1 MLSVNPCLNN
11 EAIEQILKLTSV
23 NIDANNPAYIGQIGK
38 GRLNTAAA
46 VAMALTYGNN
56 IALNPNIINSCV
68 EGQGVITLNPSFAQG
83 PFSVVWPHGMTGISN
98 DSLVSGTYL
107 ITLTDAHGCV
117 QTTTAI
123 INNGSAIVNG
133 LIQNP
138 LCFGSNNGSID
149 VITSTSNCTYSW
161 SNGATNEDLSSLT
174 EGTYTVT
181 ATNTNGCTTVRTFS
195 LFAPQAILGTTSTTA
210 DLGNQEGTIDLT
222 TTGGTPGYT
231 YLWSNGSSTEDLS
244 NFTAGTYQVTITDMN
259 GCVEVIDV
267 TVENQSTSGISDE
280 NALSFKMY
288 PNPTNGN
295 ATINWIGSATE
306 LGVIDQNGKVINVL
320 DVQGMNS
327 IELTNLNKGLY
338 QVKFTT
344 LDGTTTTKKLVVL

>member
-1 MLSVNPCLNN
+1 MQTANP
-11 EAIEQILKLTSV
+11 E
-23 NIDANNPAYIGQIGK
+23 
-38 GRLNTAAA
+38 
-46 VAMALTYGNN
+46 
-56 IALNPNIINSCV
+56 
-68 EGQGVITLNPSFAQG
+68 
-83 PFSVVWPHGMTGISN
+83 
-98 DSLVSGTYL
+98 
-107 ITLTDAHGCV
+107 
-117 QTTTAI
+117 TTTAI

-244 NFTAGTYQVTITDMN
+244 NLTAGTYQVTITDMN